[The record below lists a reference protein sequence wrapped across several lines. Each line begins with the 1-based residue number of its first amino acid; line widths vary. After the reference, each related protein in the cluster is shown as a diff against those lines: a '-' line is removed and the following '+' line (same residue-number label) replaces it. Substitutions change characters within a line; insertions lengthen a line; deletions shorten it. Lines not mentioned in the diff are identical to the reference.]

1 MSDNNHISE
10 NKPKLPSHYA
20 YSVREGKDD
29 KAHFTKIGAA
39 WLASDDGLTV
49 SVDAMPLDGK
59 IHLRSRDALARMRA
73 QRRQHTLKQDGH
85 SPAEHKCKLK

>member
-1 MSDNNHISE
+1 MSDNHHISD

-39 WLASDDGLTV
+39 WTASDDGLTV

-59 IHLRSRDALARMRA
+59 IHLRSREALARMRNA
-73 QRRQHTLKQDGH
+73 RQQHTQEQNGH
-85 SPAEHKCKLK
+85 SPSEHDPKLE